1 MALFDAMFELC
12 DDMDISRTAGTTAS
26 TNIIDFT
33 QADLEMGAG
42 QPYWLNVRIGTE
54 AFAEVEGSTTG
65 SSTLVTALCYDTVAP
80 IDSSSTVIYQTAALA
95 ESVLTAGDWVLR
107 MPLPNNIDEEKIV
120 GLLFT
125 IAGATSAKGTVDA
138 WLDNGPQS
146 SFDTQVSAS
155 NI

>member
-42 QPYWLNVRIGTE
+42 QPIWLNVRIGTE
-54 AFAEVEGSTTG
+54 PFASAELDGTLEV
-65 SSTLVTALCYDTVAP
+65 ALCHDTVAP
-80 IDSSSTVIYQTAALA
+80 IDSSSTVIWTTPTGTPIPEAG
-95 ESVLTAGDWVLR
+95 LTAGAWIIR
-107 MPLPNNIDEEKIV
+107 MPLPYNVDDGKIV

-125 IAGATSAKGTVDA
+125 IGTRTSTTGTVDA